1 MAGRD
6 GTTTILAPVVLSR
19 LLTGTATSTVTA
31 RPDNVDRYAYCES
44 CLTTAQEIEK
54 AMKEAP
60 AESRQTVV
68 ENLISGG
75 VCEKLLSYKHD
86 DVSMDKMTSS
96 CVHLLESHYDQF
108 HEALVN
114 EGPKHLDIVLCYE
127 QSMACVG
134 LKRQSFES
142 SKTTFTESDIEALLR
157 DNKAHVRIAQPV
169 HSGSPVHSKDE
180 L

>member
-1 MAGRD
+1 MFD
-6 GTTTILAPVVLSR
+6 LQSLTMKILIFLMCMYLLPVK
-19 LLTGTATSTVTA
+19 
-31 RPDNVDRYAYCES
+31 PKDVDRYAYCES
-44 CLTTAQEIEK
+44 CLTAAQEIEK

-60 AESRQTVV
+60 AESRQTIV

-86 DVSMDKMTSS
+86 HVSMAQIKSS
-96 CVHLLESHYDQF
+96 CMHLLESHYNQF

-114 EGPKHLDIVLCYE
+114 KEPKHLDIVLCYE

-134 LKRQSFES
+134 VKRQSFGS
-142 SKTTFTESDIEALLR
+142 SKTTEIDIEALLL
-157 DNKAHVRIAQPV
+157 DNKEHLRIAQPV
-169 HSGSPVHSKDE
+169 HSKDE